1 LAGET
6 VTVACKLPSGL
17 HLRVNGQ
24 TVTLRGCG
32 HTFGNAP
39 PGAASGGYAL
49 TPNVPLDFWEAWLA
63 INADSDVVR
72 KGVVFSASK
81 TVDARARAVEQA
93 AVRSGFEGV
102 NPQAPGDGLTQVLVG
117 GG

>member
-1 LAGET
+1 
-6 VTVACKLPSGL
+6 VTIACKLPSGL
-17 HLRVNGQ
+17 HLRVSGRE

-32 HTFGNAP
+32 HTFGMPP
-39 PGAASGGYAL
+39 PGLASGGYAL

-63 INADSDVVR
+63 INADADVVK
-72 KGVVFSASK
+72 KGIVFSATK

-93 AVRSGFEGV
+93 AVRSGFEGMDP
-102 NPQAPGDGLTQVLVG
+102 NEALTQVLAG